1 MLEENKQHLLEEAVL
16 SNQLD
21 KVADLL
27 SHGADPNVKN
37 TNELSPFIAAAAN
50 GLTSIFELILL
61 HSPEVTQVN
70 RFGGTALLPSSEK
83 GFIEVVQL
91 GIQAGVPVNHV
102 NHLGWSALLEAVIL
116 GNDGFLYRDIVETLI
131 SGGAD
136 MTIQDYEKKT
146 ALMYATEHQKENIL
160 SVLKSKE
167 DNSNFTTIKK
177 LIKGRHYLASL
188 LELHKLEESLEKIYY
203 LGLVYERLHE
213 FEVAKEYYEKGL
225 ENSPEF
231 AYYLANLT
239 KKLGDSDEVIAYF
252 KQGANLTKGEPFYPY
267 HLSNYF
273 REIGHHEKAVEMMK
287 ELLRQSPTRVDYLFH
302 LSNSLKALGDYQGA
316 SEILTKASNLQPQNK
331 WLLKQKQLSEMRL
344 GL

>member
-16 SNQLD
+16 NNQLD
-21 KVADLL
+21 KVAELL

-37 TNELSPFIAAAAN
+37 ANELSPFIAAAAN
-50 GLTSIFELILL
+50 GLTDIFELILL
-61 HSPEVTQVN
+61 HRPEVTQVN

-116 GNDGFLYRDIVETLI
+116 GNDGFLYRDVVETLI

-136 MTIQDYEKKT
+136 ITIQDYEKKT
-146 ALMYATEHQKENIL
+146 ALMYATEQQQENIL
-160 SVLKSKE
+160 SVLTSKE
-167 DNSNFTTIKK
+167 DHSDFTTIKE

-188 LELHKLEESLEKIYY
+188 SELHKLEESLEKTYY
-203 LGLVYERLHE
+203 LGFVYERLHE
-213 FEVAKEYYEKGL
+213 FELAKEYYEKGL

-231 AYYLANLT
+231 VYYLANLA
-239 KKLGDSDEVIAYF
+239 KKISDSDEVIAYF
-252 KQGANLTKGEPFYPY
+252 KQGINLTQGESFYSY
-267 HLSNYF
+267 HLSNYY
-273 REIGHHEKAVEMMK
+273 REIGHHEKAIEMMK
-287 ELLRQSPTRVDYLFH
+287 ELLRKYPTRVDYLFH
-302 LSNSLKALGDYQGA
+302 LSNSLKVLGDYQGA